1 MPTHHPRRRRNSAS
15 LPFLFLPLRDYS
27 KSSMEMSF
35 SPSCVSRLRSAF
47 FFSRAQVVIDLG
59 ASPLDGEADWY
70 TLTSHEESLQILV
83 SPIPFSPF
91 STWALWTICRRL
103 QPRLASPI
111 RNPTRRIWATGRKAV
126 VAAAAAAALGA
137 VAVAEWV
144 AHFYHPPVIAEEPWS
159 AVSAVTEPQS
169 AAWAAVPGIVPCV
182 VSLSVCPA
190 CVCLS
195 CVCVVCV
202 CVCTV
207 PSGVHVCPNS
217 S

>member
-1 MPTHHPRRRRNSAS
+1 MRTPELNYIWEIFGDDVCCCCCCYFWIRRGGRDCRCPSRPR
-15 LPFLFLPLRDYS
+15 LP
-27 KSSMEMSF
+27 
-35 SPSCVSRLRSAF
+35 
-47 FFSRAQVVIDLG
+47 
-59 ASPLDGEADWY
+59 
-70 TLTSHEESLQILV
+70 
-83 SPIPFSPF
+83 
-91 STWALWTICRRL
+91 WALWTICRRL

-111 RNPTRRIWATGRKAV
+111 RNPTRRIWATGRKAA

-137 VAVAEWV
+137 VAVVEWV
-144 AHFYHPPVIAEEPWS
+144 AHFYHPPVIPEEPWS

-190 CVCLS
+190 CVCVS

-202 CVCTV
+202 CTV
-207 PSGVHVCPNS
+207 TSGVHVCPNS